1 MFTMSSRAGGPC
13 AQWDSYASRALYH
26 PAFQPFNWRVMFD
39 TLATYICGCKGSSM
53 AMRSFVTGCSEATAR
68 LQQQFCDEA
77 LIRTANEGRFR
88 PSIVISV
95 FVGWKVSVTSFEVGA
110 RVFSILSRGSVVASD
125 HAGSSE
131 DGYGNDAHR
140 VEFRFMDAN
149 NRVDLKCGRMSVP
162 GTWLSAPISGPAL
175 INTIQAC
182 RKQRARVEGPD
193 HLQQF
198 AQLSAVL
205 AQQLADTFAHSRA
218 QGPLKYLQEL
228 EQFRSECP
236 GLPFGWQP
244 IGLFTR
250 RFAMREF
257 PRTPDKRLRGGKKK
271 HRLQTPSKEEEAKKV
286 AKEDPSKFEARQP
299 DPREGMEAP
308 TACGQEGAGLS
319 PWPLLQLVAR
329 LRFRW

>member
-1 MFTMSSRAGGPC
+1 M
-13 AQWDSYASRALYH
+13 
-26 PAFQPFNWRVMFD
+26 
-39 TLATYICGCKGSSM
+39 
-53 AMRSFVTGCSEATAR
+53 
-68 LQQQFCDEA
+68 
-77 LIRTANEGRFR
+77 
-88 PSIVISV
+88 
-95 FVGWKVSVTSFEVGA
+95 
-110 RVFSILSRGSVVASD
+110 
-125 HAGSSE
+125 
-131 DGYGNDAHR
+131 
-140 VEFRFMDAN
+140 
-149 NRVDLKCGRMSVP
+149 
-162 GTWLSAPISGPAL
+162 
-175 INTIQAC
+175 
-182 RKQRARVEGPD
+182 EGPD